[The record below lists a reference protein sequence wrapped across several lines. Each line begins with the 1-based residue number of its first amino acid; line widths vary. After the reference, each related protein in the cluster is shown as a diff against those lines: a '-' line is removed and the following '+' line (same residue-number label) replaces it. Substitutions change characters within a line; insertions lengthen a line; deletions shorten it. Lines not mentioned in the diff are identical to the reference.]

1 MVKNFLR
8 RSPMRP
14 RVLSVGISRDSPCSV
29 DYGWKGLLACGCF
42 STVIILDPTCAKV
55 TWAPE
60 NYYHDHKNPYC
71 LRLASADEGG
81 VIIIWDVVNASVI
94 TEFSEPG
101 CDVVDLQWVQNQ
113 HISRDLLFALHS
125 KGKCILW
132 NAQTQMQ
139 LWKTNVDESFVSF
152 SMDPFSLKDL
162 LFSGPSVV
170 SVVNNFS
177 LSYPFDE
184 GQKLDVTNYV
194 GGVPNHS
201 LTSRTNLTTK
211 NILHELFSSLNNE
224 KSLSENEEISDS
236 VLASR
241 NKCIKVCYHA
251 YRKDWAVFMFRRE
264 IIIVSLCVSQPISTI
279 QLDRTTPSFL
289 NVYCCHQ
296 RDVLICLHEN
306 GGLSVYV
313 ISGLAQPVNRAAPSD
328 MAQNKTNPQTTVSCV
343 YDLVVFV
350 DGSRRSRQSYPFR
363 FSVDRSTELAV
374 AVTCPDGRV
383 QFWNL
388 RSLPLQASQNNSSL
402 AETTWCLSDLLPHEP
417 GSSRQVLVLIPKLC
431 LQMCSMYTASKT
443 DPTVCRVCP
452 QHLIRPIASRLDCH
466 SLVAVGN
473 CRGSVQIWDLHSGS
487 LWRDLQLLPVPVL
500 GVEWLA
506 MPCSPKSN
514 IDGDSPTNREI
525 SPHEPVL
532 YTLGLIVHGWQPK
545 DRPSTVSPNLS
556 STASD
561 GLVGEDTV
569 LEGKNYVTLVNL
581 STGFTHNFR
590 ATCGD
595 NTGDAWTR
603 SGGFGSGTPIHRGL
617 NVKTELTYEGPIEL
631 ARVSHSGLYLALL
644 IRNECVELWNMHLLK
659 LTKRIAFAAG
669 AYGVALDW
677 YQSAAKH
684 VEFQSGRS
692 SEILA
697 LSQDTS
703 SQSSATPQSIKSHRK
718 FNNNSQRES
727 FILCTCQ
734 GSLRLIVVDG
744 SDVDSTVISPAILR
758 GLPATSMERISA
770 VAWFADLLAFGTA
783 DGLVALRDLHSKR
796 TIIRTSSSSGWFHQ
810 PDNPPPAEAAQS
822 DLRSAVTVL
831 TQSDRYGTGVR
842 CLRFVHG
849 SPAHSRLL
857 ALSHDSL
864 FVWQPQD
871 MTLLCMARFG
881 GHLQRCLISADWANQ
896 ITGPADPVLCLI
908 VGADGALRLVQAG
921 ESGPE
926 MTPVSASVSN
936 NANVSADQPTTRF
949 YGSSAIP
956 DRPGPLLV
964 PSVLPNKTALTVR
977 HLLQHQPW
985 NEKQTELPPRSPPA
999 ADDLLPS
1006 ESSSGDPPDDLENR
1020 NSLSR
1025 RGSSQCAFELVCP
1038 PLSPGSAKVQQ
1049 SADSFLK
1056 SLAKKPEVRKTFLRS
1071 GATIV
1076 ERCLWTAQLFGD
1088 SYEIRFW
1095 HVVANR
1101 LLATRD
1107 CNSARYALDLSWN
1120 LLADHDV
1127 YRMFVLTN
1135 LQLLEQ
1141 KRTTSDHRNQCIHYL
1156 LLLGQHERAITLL
1169 LETPPES
1176 RNYSVNMYR
1185 ACLLAANSSG
1195 ESHCLREPA
1204 MVKPVAED
1212 TYLSTIKLV
1221 ATNFLS
1227 SGQLDAGIELLCF
1240 IGLYQDACRYLESF
1254 DCWERSVWL
1263 AKCTL
1268 PPNEINKVLRRW
1280 AAYLS
1285 SSQIN
1290 RKDFAVLIYVLLD
1303 EHHTVLKLLSTMN
1316 QHQLAA
1322 RYLEACLQTGSLSWS
1337 GEYDDLY
1344 CSIFLE
1350 FSKILIKLD
1359 HYDSANYYCNLAGK
1373 LGCALKNE
1381 IDFLLA

>member
-1 MVKNFLR
+1 M
-8 RSPMRP
+8 
-14 RVLSVGISRDSPCSV
+14 
-29 DYGWKGLLACGCF
+29 
-42 STVIILDPTCAKV
+42 
-55 TWAPE
+55 
-60 NYYHDHKNPYC
+60 
-71 LRLASADEGG
+71 
-81 VIIIWDVVNASVI
+81 
-94 TEFSEPG
+94 
-101 CDVVDLQWVQNQ
+101 
-113 HISRDLLFALHS
+113 
-125 KGKCILW
+125 
-132 NAQTQMQ
+132 
-139 LWKTNVDESFVSF
+139 
-152 SMDPFSLKDL
+152 
-162 LFSGPSVV
+162 
-170 SVVNNFS
+170 
-177 LSYPFDE
+177 
-184 GQKLDVTNYV
+184 
-194 GGVPNHS
+194 
-201 LTSRTNLTTK
+201 
-211 NILHELFSSLNNE
+211 
-224 KSLSENEEISDS
+224 
-236 VLASR
+236 
-241 NKCIKVCYHA
+241 
-251 YRKDWAVFMFRRE
+251 
-264 IIIVSLCVSQPISTI
+264 
-279 QLDRTTPSFL
+279 
-289 NVYCCHQ
+289 
-296 RDVLICLHEN
+296 
-306 GGLSVYV
+306 
-313 ISGLAQPVNRAAPSD
+313 
-328 MAQNKTNPQTTVSCV
+328 
-343 YDLVVFV
+343 
-350 DGSRRSRQSYPFR
+350 
-363 FSVDRSTELAV
+363 
-374 AVTCPDGRV
+374 
-383 QFWNL
+383 
-388 RSLPLQASQNNSSL
+388 QNNSSF
-402 AETTWCLSDLLPHEP
+402 ADTTWCLSDLLPHEP
-417 GSSRQVLVLIPKLC
+417 GSSSIPKLC

-500 GVEWLA
+500 GVEWLI

-514 IDGDSPTNREI
+514 IDGDPPPNRQI
-525 SPHEPVL
+525 SPREPVP

-545 DRPSTVSPNLS
+545 DRPSTVSPSLNS
-556 STASD
+556 NASD
-561 GLVGEDTV
+561 GTVGEDTA

-590 ATCGD
+590 ATCGE

-617 NVKTELTYEGPIEL
+617 NVKTDSSYEGPIEL

-644 IRNECVELWNMHLLK
+644 IRNDCVELWNMHLLN
-659 LTKRIAFAAG
+659 LTKRITFAAG
-669 AYGVALDW
+669 AYGVTLDW

-692 SEILA
+692 SEMLA

-703 SQSSATPQSIKSHRK
+703 SQSDASPQSIASHRK
-718 FNNNSQRES
+718 FNTNSQRES

-734 GSLRLIVVDG
+734 GSLRLVVVDG
-744 SDVDSTVISPAILR
+744 SDVDSTVISTAILR
-758 GLPATSMERISA
+758 GLPATSVERISA

-810 PDNPPPAEAAQS
+810 PDNPPPTEAAQS
-822 DLRSAVTVL
+822 DLRSAITVL
-831 TQSDRYGTGVR
+831 TQSDRYATGVR
-842 CLRFVHG
+842 CLRFIHG

-926 MTPVSASVSN
+926 MTHVSASASN
-936 NANVSADQPTTRF
+936 NTNISADQPTTRF
-949 YGSSAIP
+949 YGSSPIP
-956 DRPGPLLV
+956 DRPDNRGLLLV
-964 PSVLPNKTALTVR
+964 PSILPNKTALTVR

-985 NEKQTELPPRSPPA
+985 NEKQTEMPLRSPPA
-999 ADDLLPS
+999 ADDLLPT
-1006 ESSSGDPPDDLENR
+1006 ESGSGESPEDLENVS
-1020 NSLSR
+1020 SLSR
-1025 RGSSQCAFELVCP
+1025 RESSQCAFELVCP
-1038 PLSPGSAKVQQ
+1038 PLSPGSAKVQL
-1049 SADSFLK
+1049 SADLFLK
-1056 SLAKKPEVRKTFLRS
+1056 SLAKKPEVRKTFLRPD
-1071 GATIV
+1071 ATII

-1095 HVVANR
+1095 RVAANR
-1101 LLATRD
+1101 FLATRD
-1107 CNSARYALDLSWN
+1107 CKSARYALDLSWN

-1127 YRMFVLTN
+1127 YRMSVFERPEVRKTFLRPDATIIERCLWTAQLFGDSYEIRFWRVAANRFLATRDCKSARYALDLSWNLLADHDVYRMSVLTN
-1135 LQLLEQ
+1135 LRLLEQ
-1141 KRTTSDHRNQCIHYL
+1141 KRTTSEHRNQCIHYL

-1176 RNYSVNMYR
+1176 RNYGVNMYR

-1195 ESHCLREPA
+1195 GSHCLHEPA

-1212 TYLSTIKLV
+1212 TYLSTVKLV

-1263 AKCTL
+1263 AK
-1268 PPNEINKVLRRW
+1268 
-1280 AAYLS
+1280 
-1285 SSQIN
+1285 
-1290 RKDFAVLIYVLLD
+1290 DFAVLIYVLLND
-1303 EHHTVLKLLSTMN
+1303 HHAVLKLLSTMN

-1322 RYLEACLQTGSLSWS
+1322 RYLEACLQTGSLTWS

-1344 CSIFLE
+1344 CTVFLE
-1350 FSKILIKLD
+1350 FSKILTKLD

-1373 LGCALKNE
+1373 LGCELKNE

>member
-1 MVKNFLR
+1 MCNVLHRLK
-8 RSPMRP
+8 RP
-14 RVLSVGISRDSPCSV
+14 FVYSAHSTPALCTQLSAVLFVLSD
-29 DYGWKGLLACGCF
+29 
-42 STVIILDPTCAKV
+42 
-55 TWAPE
+55 
-60 NYYHDHKNPYC
+60 
-71 LRLASADEGG
+71 
-81 VIIIWDVVNASVI
+81 
-94 TEFSEPG
+94 
-101 CDVVDLQWVQNQ
+101 
-113 HISRDLLFALHS
+113 
-125 KGKCILW
+125 
-132 NAQTQMQ
+132 
-139 LWKTNVDESFVSF
+139 
-152 SMDPFSLKDL
+152 
-162 LFSGPSVV
+162 
-170 SVVNNFS
+170 NFS
-177 LSYPFDE
+177 
-184 GQKLDVTNYV
+184 
-194 GGVPNHS
+194 
-201 LTSRTNLTTK
+201 R
-211 NILHELFSSLNNE
+211 
-224 KSLSENEEISDS
+224 SLSENEELSDS

-296 RDVLICLHEN
+296 RDALICLHEN
-306 GGLSVYV
+306 GGLSVYA
-313 ISGLAQPVNRAAPSD
+313 ISGLAQPVNRAAVND

-402 AETTWCLSDLLPHEP
+402 AGTTWCLSDLLPHEP
-417 GSSRQVLVLIPKLC
+417 GSSRQSRERSCKRPAVHALLLLSSPQPSVSIPKLC

-525 SPHEPVL
+525 SPNEPVL

-545 DRPSTVSPNLS
+545 DKPSTVSPNLS
-556 STASD
+556 PTASD

-617 NVKTELTYEGPIEL
+617 NVRTELTYEGPIEL

-659 LTKRIAFAAG
+659 LIKRITFAAG

-703 SQSSATPQSIKSHRK
+703 
-718 FNNNSQRES
+718 
-727 FILCTCQ
+727 
-734 GSLRLIVVDG
+734 
-744 SDVDSTVISPAILR
+744 LR

-783 DGLVALRDLHSKR
+783 DGLVALRDLHSKK

-810 PDNPPPAEAAQS
+810 PDNPPPVEAAQF
-822 DLRSAVTVL
+822 DLKSAVTVL

-881 GHLQRCLISADWANQ
+881 GHLQRCLISADWASQ
-896 ITGPADPVLCLI
+896 ITGPADPVFCLI

-926 MTPVSASVSN
+926 MTPVSANVSN

-985 NEKQTELPPRSPPA
+985 NEKQTEILLRPPPA

-1006 ESSSGDPPDDLENR
+1006 ESGSGDSPDDLENR
-1020 NSLSR
+1020 SSLSR

-1071 GATIV
+1071 DATII

-1095 HVVANR
+1095 HMVANR
-1101 LLATRD
+1101 LLATPD

-1120 LLADHDV
+1120 LLANHDV

-1141 KRTTSDHRNQCIHYL
+1141 KRTTSDHRNQCIHHL

-1195 ESHCLREPA
+1195 ESHCLPEPS

-1212 TYLSTIKLV
+1212 MYLSTVKLV

-1290 RKDFAVLIYVLLD
+1290 RKDFAVLIYVLLN

-1337 GEYDDLY
+1337 GEYGKWVSTLLVDCLQYLERLIISSLLFQILIDDLY

-1350 FSKILIKLD
+1350 FSKILTKLD

-1373 LGCALKNE
+1373 LGCALKKE

>member
-1 MVKNFLR
+1 
-8 RSPMRP
+8 MRP

-29 DYGWKGLLACGCF
+29 DYGWRGLLACGCF
-42 STVIILDPTCAKV
+42 STVIILDPTCAKSVQSLQGHRSSITIV

-71 LRLASADEGG
+71 LRLASADDGG
-81 VIIIWDVVNASVI
+81 VVIIWDVVNASVI

-101 CDVVDLQWVQNQ
+101 CDVIDLQWVQNQ
-113 HISRDLLFALHS
+113 NISRDLLFVLHS

-139 LWKTNVDESFVSF
+139 LWKTNVDDSFVSF

-162 LFSGPSVV
+162 LFGGPSVV

-177 LSYPFDE
+177 LSCPFDE
-184 GQKLDVTNYV
+184 GQKRDVTNYV
-194 GGVPNHS
+194 GGASNHS
-201 LTSRTNLTTK
+201 LTSRTNMATK
-211 NILHELFSSLNNE
+211 SILHELLSSLNNE
-224 KSLSENEEISDS
+224 KSIPENEELSDS

-241 NKCIKVCYHA
+241 GKCIKVCYHG

-264 IIIVSLCVSQPISTI
+264 IIIVSLCLSQPISTI

-289 NVYCCHQ
+289 NVYCCNQ

-306 GGLSVYV
+306 GGLSVYA
-313 ISGLAQPVNRAAPSD
+313 ISGLAQPINRTAANHVTQD
-328 MAQNKTNPQTTVSCV
+328 KTNPSCV

-363 FSVDRSTELAV
+363 FSVDRATELAV

-388 RSLPLQASQNNSSL
+388 RSLPLQAMQNNSSL
-402 AETTWCLSDLLPHEP
+402 ADTTWCLSDLLPHEP
-417 GSSRQVLVLIPKLC
+417 GSSSIPKLC

-506 MPCSPKSN
+506 MPCPKPN
-514 IDGDSPTNREI
+514 IDEDSPPNGEI
-525 SPHEPVL
+525 SPNEPVP

-545 DRPSTVSPNLS
+545 DRPSTVSS
-556 STASD
+556 SLNSSASD
-561 GLVGEDTV
+561 GAVGEDTA

-590 ATCGD
+590 ATCGE

-617 NVKTELTYEGPIEL
+617 NVKTDSSYESPIEL

-659 LTKRIAFAAG
+659 LTKRITFAAG
-669 AYGVALDW
+669 AYGVTLDW

-684 VEFQSGRS
+684 VDFQSGRF

-703 SQSSATPQSIKSHRK
+703 SQSDASPQSIASHRK
-718 FNNNSQRES
+718 FNTNNQRES

-734 GSLRLIVVDG
+734 GSLRLVVVDG
-744 SDVDSTVISPAILR
+744 SDVDSTVISTAILR

-810 PDNPPPAEAAQS
+810 PDNPPPTETAQS
-822 DLRSAVTVL
+822 DLRSAITVL

-842 CLRFVHG
+842 SLRFIPG

-871 MTLLCMARFG
+871 VSENARSWSLLC
-881 GHLQRCLISADWANQ
+881 
-896 ITGPADPVLCLI
+896 P
-908 VGADGALRLVQAG
+908 
-921 ESGPE
+921 
-926 MTPVSASVSN
+926 
-936 NANVSADQPTTRF
+936 
-949 YGSSAIP
+949 
-956 DRPGPLLV
+956 
-964 PSVLPNKTALTVR
+964 
-977 HLLQHQPW
+977 
-985 NEKQTELPPRSPPA
+985 
-999 ADDLLPS
+999 
-1006 ESSSGDPPDDLENR
+1006 
-1020 NSLSR
+1020 
-1025 RGSSQCAFELVCP
+1025 
-1038 PLSPGSAKVQQ
+1038 
-1049 SADSFLK
+1049 
-1056 SLAKKPEVRKTFLRS
+1056 TFLF
-1071 GATIV
+1071 V
-1076 ERCLWTAQLFGD
+1076 
-1088 SYEIRFW
+1088 IR
-1095 HVVANR
+1095 
-1101 LLATRD
+1101 
-1107 CNSARYALDLSWN
+1107 
-1120 LLADHDV
+1120 
-1127 YRMFVLTN
+1127 
-1135 LQLLEQ
+1135 
-1141 KRTTSDHRNQCIHYL
+1141 
-1156 LLLGQHERAITLL
+1156 
-1169 LETPPES
+1169 
-1176 RNYSVNMYR
+1176 
-1185 ACLLAANSSG
+1185 
-1195 ESHCLREPA
+1195 
-1204 MVKPVAED
+1204 
-1212 TYLSTIKLV
+1212 
-1221 ATNFLS
+1221 
-1227 SGQLDAGIELLCF
+1227 
-1240 IGLYQDACRYLESF
+1240 
-1254 DCWERSVWL
+1254 
-1263 AKCTL
+1263 
-1268 PPNEINKVLRRW
+1268 
-1280 AAYLS
+1280 
-1285 SSQIN
+1285 
-1290 RKDFAVLIYVLLD
+1290 
-1303 EHHTVLKLLSTMN
+1303 
-1316 QHQLAA
+1316 
-1322 RYLEACLQTGSLSWS
+1322 
-1337 GEYDDLY
+1337 
-1344 CSIFLE
+1344 
-1350 FSKILIKLD
+1350 
-1359 HYDSANYYCNLAGK
+1359 
-1373 LGCALKNE
+1373 
-1381 IDFLLA
+1381 